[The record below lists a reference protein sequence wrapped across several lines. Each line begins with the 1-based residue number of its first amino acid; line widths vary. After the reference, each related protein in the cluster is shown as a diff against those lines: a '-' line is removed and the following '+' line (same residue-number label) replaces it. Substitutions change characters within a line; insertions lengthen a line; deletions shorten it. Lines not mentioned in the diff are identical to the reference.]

1 MVRKTKEDTQAT
13 YEALLDAAE
22 REFRTHGV
30 TKTTL
35 ANVAQAAGMTRGAIY
50 WHFKDKSAL
59 FQAMCDRAFLP
70 MQALLNELA
79 NAPERDPLD
88 CLRQV
93 MKQML
98 TQATQNPRQRT
109 VFDILFHRC
118 EKTSELA
125 YLINENENRAEC
137 QAQVEEI
144 VKAAVKQNLLPP
156 DTDTWLVVQSLHA
169 YLIGLIHEWLV
180 APEAYDLAANI
191 DVMVEIYIAGISAR
205 TPRKKSS

>member
-22 REFRTHGV
+22 REFRANGV

-59 FQAMCDRAFLP
+59 FRAMCDRAFLP

-79 NAPERDPLD
+79 HAPERDPID

-93 MKQML
+93 MLQML
-98 TQATQNPRQRT
+98 SQATQDTRQRT

-118 EKTSELA
+118 EKTAELA
-125 YLINENENRAEC
+125 YLINENEKRAEC
-137 QAQVEEI
+137 QAKVEEI
-144 VKAAVKQNLLPP
+144 VKAAVAQNLLPP

-169 YLIGLIHEWLV
+169 YLMGLIHEWLV
-180 APEAYDLAANI
+180 APDVYDLASTTE
-191 DVMVEIYIAGISAR
+191 VMVEIYIAGILHK
-205 TPRKKSS
+205 TPRKKTS